1 MRNELL
7 SDSIRSPSRLNYR
20 DESSGAITNSG
31 DTTFGRRW
39 NNRDS
44 SKKHNRRRNKVSFR
58 SGYKWK
64 PSFGLIHPRV
74 YPSVKLQF
82 SKFRWGKYN
91 KTLPR
96 DWDYKFRKKP
106 RLVCW
111 WSWLNVL
118 HSSHFCMLL
127 LGLSKKNGSFLCSLI
142 RLWSY
147 CSFCCNSDNKRAISY
162 TKNILKP

>member
-7 SDSIRSPSRLNYR
+7 SDSNRSPSRLNYR

-44 SKKHNRRRNKVSFR
+44 SKKHRRRNKVSFR

-74 YPSVKLQF
+74 YQSVKLQF
-82 SKFRWGKYN
+82 PKFRWGKYN

-96 DWDYKFRKKP
+96 DWDYKFRRKP

-111 WSWLNVL
+111 RSCLNVL
-118 HSSHFCMLL
+118 LRSHFYVAVWTFEKKWLFSLL
-127 LGLSKKNGSFLCSLI
+127 INPSMELL
-142 RLWSY
+142 
-147 CSFCCNSDNKRAISY
+147 FCCNTNNKRAISY
-162 TKNILKP
+162 KKKHP

>member
-1 MRNELL
+1 M
-7 SDSIRSPSRLNYR
+7 SDSNRTTSRLNYR

-58 SGYKWK
+58 SKSGYKWK
-64 PSFGLIHPRV
+64 PTSFGLIRPRI

-91 KTLPR
+91 KILPR
-96 DWDYKFRKKP
+96 DWDCKFPKKL
-106 RLVCW
+106 RLVGLLVIMSKHFFHTCI
-111 WSWLNVL
+111 VL
-118 HSSHFCMLL
+118 SFIFMSL
-127 LGLSKKNGSFLCSLI
+127 LGLLRKKWLFSLLINPSMELLFFLLHQ
-142 RLWSY
+142 RQ
-147 CSFCCNSDNKRAISY
+147 
-162 TKNILKP
+162 